1 MHNPH
6 RRQHRLATTHPR
18 CKSPSPRPEDAG
30 HSAQSPRG
38 PRPAC
43 GAPIAAATAYG
54 VSARESKATDILEHV
69 PELDSS
75 ITEVKDHSHRYNL
88 VLGALGVLVAGATFS
103 VGVTAGTVNFWSRV
117 ALLSLAAVTAV
128 VGSLKVR
135 NESRYKRYQAGI
147 QESLETALTAVGLRT
162 SLLIN
167 GAMLGTADKLR
178 ELAIQDGTGR
188 ALSISGIRQSVVSKV
203 CDLVKSDRP
212 RAAYFRV
219 QDLAAPQ
226 RTMTRDC
233 YDSLSRTDE
242 FTSTFVEADA
252 KDSNVWALIDS
263 GDSDFRANIAE
274 TTPEGFDQY
283 RPREY
288 ASYVSVAVR
297 AGGIP
302 FGMLTANTIETD
314 GFTDSD
320 VDAVRVLAR
329 LLAAAE
335 VIALGPAKARS
346 IPPRPLPPGT

>member
-1 MHNPH
+1 M
-6 RRQHRLATTHPR
+6 
-18 CKSPSPRPEDAG
+18 
-30 HSAQSPRG
+30 SA
-38 PRPAC
+38 AEK
-43 GAPIAAATAYG
+43 AA
-54 VSARESKATDILEHV
+54 K
-69 PELDSS
+69 
-75 ITEVKDHSHRYNL
+75 EVKDHAHGFNL
-88 VLGALGVLVAGATFS
+88 AIVVLGALVAGATFS
-103 VGVTAGTVNFWSRV
+103 VGITSGTVNFWSRIAV
-117 ALLSLAAVTAV
+117 LSLTLITLV
-128 VGSLKVR
+128 VGFLKWR
-135 NESRYKRYQAGI
+135 NETRYKQYQAGI

-252 KDSNVWALIDS
+252 KDSNVWSLIDS

-274 TTPEGFDQY
+274 TTPEGFDQD

-346 IPPRPLPPGT
+346 TPPRPLPPGT